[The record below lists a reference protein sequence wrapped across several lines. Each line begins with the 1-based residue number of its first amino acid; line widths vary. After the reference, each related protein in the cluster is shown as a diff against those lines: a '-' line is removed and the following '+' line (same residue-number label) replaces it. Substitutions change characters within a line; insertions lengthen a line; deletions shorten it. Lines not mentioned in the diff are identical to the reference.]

1 MGDEENA
8 CIDAIVNMN
17 LEAKTIIFGRL
28 TDADLSA
35 ALHCNADIVNLS
47 IPVSDLYFQHLR
59 QSRSWVLAQ
68 IARLIQKAAKC
79 HPKISLGMDDA
90 SRADPAFLVEV
101 AQCSRRYG
109 AQRIR
114 FSATIGAIGPFRTY
128 DIIAKLRDAVD
139 LDMEIYAQ
147 NDLGLAT
154 ANTLAAFRA
163 GASHV
168 NTIVNRMVRPEG
180 NAALDEVVMGVRHL
194 RGPDTGIDTKALIPI
209 SSLVK
214 DASERAGPSNKT
226 SIGIDSLR
234 VRHWRPQYCESSYGL
249 RPNRYD
255 TPDSKRA
262 LVVNNSTTDVDYENS
277 GDYGRVFQDRMGE
290 RMKLELREPA
300 PQIDGKS
307 FLLILTTARIPL
319 TWLCYFP
326 NNSVCLPFIQR
337 GARHACRPSV
347 PNLLPSSLLFTR
359 SKDMQ
364 GLINHHQHLSSTED
378 FFRYFDIAFD
388 ESERQAVYTS

>member
-1 MGDEENA
+1 MHRRDCQHEPRGQNHNFRA
-8 CIDAIVNMN
+8 
-17 LEAKTIIFGRL
+17 L

-59 QSRSWVLAQ
+59 QSRSGVLAQ

-90 SRADPAFLVEV
+90 SRADPALLVEV

-114 FSATIGAIGPFRTY
+114 FSDTIDAIDAIGPFRTY
-128 DIIAKLRDAVD
+128 YIIAKLRDAVD
-139 LDMEIYAQ
+139 LEMEIYAQ
-147 NDLGLAT
+147 NDFGLAT

-180 NAALDEVVMGVRHL
+180 NAALEEVVMAVRHL
-194 RGPDTGIDTKALIPI
+194 RGPDTGIDTKALVPI

-226 SIGIDSLR
+226 SIGMDSLR

-255 TPDSKRA
+255 TPDSRRA

-277 GDYGRVFQDRMGE
+277 GDYGSVFQNRVGE
-290 RMKLELREPA
+290 RWSWSCASRLR
-300 PQIDGKS
+300 KS
-307 FLLILTTARIPL
+307 MANYFFLSRRQQEIPI

-337 GARHACRPSV
+337 GARHACRPSC
-347 PNLLPSSLLFTR
+347 S
-359 SKDMQ
+359 
-364 GLINHHQHLSSTED
+364 
-378 FFRYFDIAFD
+378 
-388 ESERQAVYTS
+388 